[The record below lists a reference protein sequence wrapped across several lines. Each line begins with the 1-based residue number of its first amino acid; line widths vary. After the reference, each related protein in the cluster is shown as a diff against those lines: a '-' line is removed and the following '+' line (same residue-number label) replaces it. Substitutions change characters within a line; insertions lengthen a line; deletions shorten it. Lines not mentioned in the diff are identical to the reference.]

1 MVRRLVLKSSKKK
14 PQPPRSERFERL
26 RGELLSLAAETGFTA
41 AGTLQT
47 RFFKCSRQNNCGC
60 HDDPDRRHGPYRYW
74 SRKVG
79 GRLVCTSL
87 TEEQLAFVRESIEN
101 GRRLERLIKEMRDE
115 SLRAIAEN
123 CASEKRA
130 RAQGQA
136 TRSGSA
142 C

>member
-1 MVRRLVLKSSKKK
+1 MKNSKKK
-14 PQPPRSERFERL
+14 SQLPQSERFERL
-26 RGELLSLAAETGFTA
+26 REDLLSLAAETGFTA

-60 HDDPDRRHGPYRYW
+60 HDDPARRHGPYRYW

-115 SLRAIAEN
+115 SLRAIAEIY
-123 CASEKRA
+123 ASEKRA
-130 RAQGQA
+130 APRVK
-136 TRSGSA
+136 
-142 C
+142 